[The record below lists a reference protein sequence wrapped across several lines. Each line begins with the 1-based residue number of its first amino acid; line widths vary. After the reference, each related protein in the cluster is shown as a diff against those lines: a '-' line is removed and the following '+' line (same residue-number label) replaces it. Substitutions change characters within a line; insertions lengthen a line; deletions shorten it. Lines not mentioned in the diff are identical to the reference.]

1 MSIDAERTPGVVTI
15 EYVADT
21 VVAKDDSL
29 NHRDKKKIKQL
40 IIEGFGDMS
49 LFHLPSVEVQYL
61 YMDTAKTVSVPN
73 DYVNYLKVGV
83 PVQGKLKIAT
93 EDKSILLPRK
103 FQDGKDV
110 GNLDATNANPSVFF
124 SDHFRNGKFVGGIY
138 GAPGGRNTIY
148 FREDHE
154 LRQIIF
160 IGDVPRSEV
169 VLEYVSTGVTL
180 SGGTNI
186 PRICVLPLQ
195 TYVFWQLAEYDRRV
209 PGGEKERKKNN
220 HLEEVSKLRAFL
232 NTPTAQEYR
241 DALYKSSRQSPKR

>member
-15 EYVADT
+15 EYVADSIM
-21 VVAKDDSL
+21 AKDDSL

-49 LFHLPSVEVQYL
+49 MYHLPTVEVQYL
-61 YMDTAKTVSVPN
+61 YMDDSKSISVPN
-73 DYVNYLKVGV
+73 DYIDYLKVGV

-138 GAPGGRNTIY
+138 GAAGGKNTVY
-148 FREDHE
+148 FRYDHE
-154 LRQIIF
+154 LRQIRF
-160 IGDVPRSEV
+160 IRDVPRSEV
-169 VLEYVSTGVTL
+169 VLEYISSGVTL

-186 PRICVLPLQ
+186 PRECVLPLQ
-195 TYVFWQLAEYDRRV
+195 AYVFWNLAEYDSRV
-209 PGGEKERKKNN
+209 PGNIKERRKQNY
-220 HLEEVSKLRAFL
+220 LEEEQKMRSFI
-232 NTPTAQEYR
+232 NTPTAQGYR
-241 DALYKSSRQSPKR
+241 DALYKSVRQSPKR